1 MDNQPINR
9 STNQL
14 STQSSGMTLIVKT
27 VTRLTVGLIML
38 YGLYITF
45 HGHLTPGGGFAGGVI
60 LALSFVHLILAFGK
74 DFVLDKINETISGI
88 FESIGAILFL
98 TISITGFL
106 GGVFFKNVYGK
117 GIPFNL
123 FSAGIILPCNL
134 AIMLKVGLGLFSAF
148 LCLILFVSM
157 ANSNKKE

>member
-1 MDNQPINR
+1 MKDKNN
-9 STNQL
+9 N
-14 STQSSGMTLIVKT
+14 SGMTLIVKT

-60 LALSFVHLILAFGK
+60 LALSFIHLILAFGK
-74 DFVLDKINETISGI
+74 DFVIKKFSEKIAGV
-88 FESIGAILFL
+88 FESIGAVLFL
-98 TISITGFL
+98 TIAVSGFL
-106 GGVFFKNVYGK
+106 VGYFFINIYGK

-134 AIMLKVGLGLFSAF
+134 SIMLIVGFGLFCAF
-148 LCLILFVSM
+148 LTLLLFIS
-157 ANSNKKE
+157 SKE